1 MWGFPSAYAPPPP
14 PARPARDGHA
24 SPTPTPA
31 PRRPRRSGVWA
42 GLGILAVVAL
52 IASALGVVAG
62 RSSDQGNVTAT
73 SARIGKVPVDEQTR
87 ELPSNISDIE
97 VAGSATGAIVTTAT
111 AALAEIDQFWRANW
125 SEVGRGSYQ
134 TIGGGFVAA
143 SARDAVSCAGQRVD
157 VQGNAFYCPEDDK
170 LVFDAQ
176 SLLPQIQQKFGPLAV
191 GVILAHEWGHAIS
204 ARAGLT
210 QNSPTVLWEQQAD
223 CYAGSWVA
231 GIRDNNDGYLKV
243 DDSTLDLALA
253 AMVSF
258 KDPLGTDPSD
268 PAAHGT
274 AFDRIRAFQE
284 GVESG
289 PKTCDAYTADDL
301 PLVSTPFLSQDDY
314 YNGGNLPLQDA
325 YDAMNAD
332 LKTFWTDE
340 WPKLAKG
347 TFSNPEVVVYGQG
360 EDSTGGSGQ
369 GRRNKA
375 NRRRTRS
382 REPDR
387 RRTSRRARRPS
398 TSPQDVFYCPS
409 SNTIAMKAD
418 GTVVTATEQI
428 GDNALGELLGVGYA
442 LSAVHQLDGSARA
455 GVELS
460 EQADCLRACGP
471 ASVFDGTNDPEASD
485 GLLLSPGD
493 LDEAVMTLLDHRRPL
508 EGLHAP
514 APASIGW
521 RRIVPASP
529 MDVSACNLL
538 TRGTR

>member
-1 MWGFPSAYAPPPP
+1 MGTLPPP
-14 PARPARDGHA
+14 
-24 SPTPTPA
+24 PTPA
-31 PRRPRRSGVWA
+31 PRRPRRSGIWA

-301 PLVSTPFLSQDDY
+301 PLVSTPFLSEDDY
-314 YNGGNLPLQDA
+314 YNGGNLPLQEA
-325 YDAMNAD
+325 FDAMTAD

-369 GRRNKA
+369 GQSEQGESEEDSQSG
-375 NRRRTRS
+375 TRS
-382 REPDR
+382 QADK
-387 RRTSRRARRPS
+387 PS
-398 TSPQDVFYCPS
+398 CSSPIGIAQDVFFCPS

-418 GTVVTATEQI
+418 GTVVTATDQI
-428 GDNALGELLGVGYA
+428 GDNALGELLGVGYG
-442 LSAVHQLDGSARA
+442 LSAVHQLDGSAKA

-460 EQADCLRACGP
+460 EQADCLSGVWTRA
-471 ASVFDGTNDPEASD
+471 VFDRANDPEASD

-493 LDEAVMTLLDHRRPL
+493 LDEAVMTLLATADHSKGSTTGSGFDRVKAYRS
-508 EGLHAP
+508 GFTD
-514 APASIGW
+514 G
-521 RRIVPASP
+521 
-529 MDVSACNLL
+529 VSACNL
-538 TRGTR
+538 